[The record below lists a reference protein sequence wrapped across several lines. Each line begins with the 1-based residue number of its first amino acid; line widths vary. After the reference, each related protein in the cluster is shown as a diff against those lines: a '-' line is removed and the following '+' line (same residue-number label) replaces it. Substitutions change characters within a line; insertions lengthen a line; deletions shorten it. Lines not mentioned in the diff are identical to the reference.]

1 MHSTGGD
8 VVRLPSIAPAI
19 FDVSL
24 FLCLETFF
32 PSLPAL
38 GNAADSLGIS
48 AGGYGMKI
56 KFRSI
61 SFSKFKRSGG
71 GKDQILE

>member
-1 MHSTGGD
+1 M
-8 VVRLPSIAPAI
+8 VRLSSIPSVK
-19 FDVSL
+19 FDASL

-56 KFRSI
+56 KFKSI
-61 SFSKFKRSGG
+61 SFLKFRRWGG

>member
-1 MHSTGGD
+1 M
-8 VVRLPSIAPAI
+8 VRLSSIPSVMLDA
-19 FDVSL
+19 SL
-24 FLCLETFF
+24 FLCLQMFF

-56 KFRSI
+56 TFKSI
-61 SFSKFKRSGG
+61 FFSKFRRLGG
-71 GKDQILE
+71 RKDQILE

>member
-1 MHSTGGD
+1 M
-8 VVRLPSIAPAI
+8 VRLPTGALTMCP
-19 FDVSL
+19 VSL
-24 FLCLETFF
+24 FLCLEKFF

-48 AGGYGMKI
+48 AGGYVMKV
-56 KFRSI
+56 KFKSI
-61 SFSKFKRSGG
+61 SFSRFKRLKG